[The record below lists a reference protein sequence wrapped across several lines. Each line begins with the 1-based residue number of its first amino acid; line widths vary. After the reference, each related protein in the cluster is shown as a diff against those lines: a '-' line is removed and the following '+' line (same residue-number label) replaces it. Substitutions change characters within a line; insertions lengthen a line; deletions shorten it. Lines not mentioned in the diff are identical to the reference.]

1 MAGRLSATAWHGA
14 AGQADGRVPRW
25 PFCQAPA
32 SSRSLHSSA
41 VRVRVR
47 VRMRVWGWCR
57 SFGCVCASWPRGP
70 DLQGADPLHQ
80 AGEQPRHGNQRD
92 SREKKKN
99 EQENRVH
106 SVSRDSLSVPR
117 GSCQVCAS
125 ARPLRGHRAGA
136 ERVLAPR
143 AAPGAPSPPC
153 FSLASAPQ
161 TRPREV

>member
-1 MAGRLSATAWHGA
+1 M
-14 AGQADGRVPRW
+14 PRW

-47 VRMRVWGWCR
+47 VRMRVCGDGVARSAVFVLRGREARTCR
-57 SFGCVCASWPRGP
+57 ELTLCTKPGSNP
-70 DLQGADPLHQ
+70 DTETKETLVK
-80 AGEQPRHGNQRD
+80 R
-92 SREKKKN
+92 KKN

-143 AAPGAPSPPC
+143 AAPGVPSPPC
-153 FSLASAPQ
+153 LSLASAPQ
-161 TRPREV
+161 ARPREV